1 MTPVSLKSLLHPDCI
16 LLDTVA
22 ATWEEA
28 IIAAGEP
35 LLWKGCISVNYLNT
49 MVSLIHRYGPYIA
62 LAKGI
67 ALAHASMLL
76 PGISLVRLREPVAF
90 GHEDNDPIWAVFACA
105 MPDKPAYTAALLN
118 LMQKIRRPSFLQAIL
133 EAAGREKLMEVIG
146 E

>member
-1 MTPVSLKSLLHPDCI
+1 
-16 LLDTVA
+16 
-22 ATWEEA
+22 
-28 IIAAGEP
+28 
-35 LLWKGCISVNYLNT
+35 

-67 ALAHASMLL
+67 ALAHASPEDGMLL